1 MRVLVRDSG
10 GTDGL
15 EIGPHFAR
23 AEASSE
29 AGFQSS
35 LHLLGR
41 RQRGGT
47 MQLCDLVRS
56 CARPRA
62 LSLSRSCL
70 HQFEMF
76 N

>member
-29 AGFQSS
+29 AGFQGS

-41 RQRGGT
+41 RRPHCGCPA
-47 MQLCDLVRS
+47 LA
-56 CARPRA
+56 CARADRWYRSSGAAARRLGHGQRA
-62 LSLSRSCL
+62 R
-70 HQFEMF
+70 
-76 N
+76 